1 MARKRLGRASGSDK
15 PVARRRERLGPR
27 VARTSKWLGSDS
39 DERVART
46 SKWLGRASDS
56 DAPVARTREWSRTA
70 QHPETFRSAPPESP
84 ARPAKPRDA
93 RAAPAE
99 DGLQQARA
107 LIQVGQS
114 ESLLAPS
121 GPVSLSHWTHPSHR
135 TLVRTLVL
143 VTGKTRP
150 RIQPSCQ
157 CVPVSLH
164 CPARRRQCA
173 SESSTVTAATVGAR
187 PAHPTG
193 ECGRERG
200 KEEGGGK
207 RMRARVGVERERE
220 ENQAGY

>member
-1 MARKRLGRASGSDK
+1 MESTRLGRTSDSGARATRTSGSEKQVARKRLGRASGSDK

-27 VARTSKWLGSDS
+27 AT
-39 DERVART
+39 
-46 SKWLGRASDS
+46 
-56 DAPVARTREWSRTA
+56 RTREWSRTA
-70 QHPETFRSAPPESP
+70 QHPETFRGAPPRPTESP
-84 ARPAKPRDA
+84 GRPAKPRDT
-93 RAAPAE
+93 RAAPGE
-99 DGLQQARA
+99 DGRPQARA

-114 ESLLAPS
+114 ESLLA
-121 GPVSLSHWTHPSHR
+121 VSLSHWTHPSHR

-150 RIQPSCQ
+150 GIQPSCQ

-207 RMRARVGVERERE
+207 RMRVRVGVERERE
-220 ENQAGY
+220 ENQAGV